1 MNQYL
6 AMFESF
12 KIKQIKANLH
22 MYQVCLMPIDK
33 IRLKE
38 LDIQET
44 QVHSF
49 TNREDRVKSL
59 QLIQTC
65 TPRKFEQFI
74 TCKKNMKTS

>member
-12 KIKQIKANLH
+12 KIKQIKTNL
-22 MYQVCLMPIDK
+22 MYQVDLMPIDK
-33 IRLKE
+33 IRVKE

-49 TNREDRVKSL
+49 TNREDRVKCL
-59 QLIQTC
+59 QLKQTC

>member
-6 AMFESF
+6 AMLESF
-12 KIKQIKANLH
+12 KIKQIKTNLH

-33 IRLKE
+33 IRVKE

-49 TNREDRVKSL
+49 ANREDRVKYL
-59 QLIQTC
+59 QLKQTC

-74 TCKKNMKTS
+74 TC